1 MYLGPMYSYF
11 AVLRFADQS
20 WEYINRSQILES
32 KNWEQ
37 GRTVSF
43 LGIFFA
49 DFWYSA
55 FAVHL
60 PLSTNMDKIDTIL
73 HYVVDMGDR
82 GVLRSVI
89 KQSVL

>member
-1 MYLGPMYSYF
+1 MK
-11 AVLRFADQS
+11 LRGFVPNFYIHVSGTDVFLFCCIAFADQS

-49 DFWYSA
+49 DFQYSA

-60 PLSTNMDKIDTIL
+60 PLSTNIDITYQIEF
-73 HYVVDMGDR
+73 YIM
-82 GVLRSVI
+82 
-89 KQSVL
+89 